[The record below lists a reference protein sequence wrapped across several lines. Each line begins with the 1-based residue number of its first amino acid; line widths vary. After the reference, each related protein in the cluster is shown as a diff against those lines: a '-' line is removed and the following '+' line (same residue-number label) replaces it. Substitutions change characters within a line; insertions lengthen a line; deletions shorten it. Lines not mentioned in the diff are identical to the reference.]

1 MMHPQPAILPTHA
14 SLGSPLSPLKQLRPL
29 CLASASPRRRELLA
43 QFGLSFAVQ
52 GAAVDETPRGGEAAA
67 DYVRRLAGEKARAVR
82 GDHPGHGILGGDTTV
97 VVDGALL
104 GKPADREEAQ
114 AMLRRLSGRT
124 HQVLSGYHL
133 LEAEG
138 DWYAAGVVETRV
150 TFRPLEAAWI
160 DWYTAQP
167 EGMDKAGA
175 YGVQGLGS
183 VMVARIEGSYT
194 NVVGFPI
201 ETVFWTA
208 LGRGWVAI

>member
-1 MMHPQPAILPTHA
+1 MMHRRPAIPPTHV
-14 SLGSPLSPLKQLRPL
+14 SPGSTLSPLQQLRPL

-52 GAAVDETPRGGEAAA
+52 RAAVDETPRAGEPPA

-82 GDHPGHGILGGDTTV
+82 NEHPGHGIMGGDTTV
-97 VVDGALL
+97 VVAGEML
-104 GKPADREEAQ
+104 GKPADRAEAQ

-133 LEAEG
+133 LEAES
-138 DWYAAGVVETRV
+138 DWHAAGVVETRV
-150 TFRPLEAAWI
+150 TFRPLDAAWI

-167 EGMDKAGA
+167 ECLDKAGA

-183 VMVARIEGSYT
+183 VMVARIDGSYA

-201 ETVFWTA
+201 ETVFWAA
-208 LGRGWVAI
+208 LARGWVAL

>member
-1 MMHPQPAILPTHA
+1 MMHRQPATLPIHA
-14 SLGSPLSPLKQLRPL
+14 STENALSPLKQLRPL
-29 CLASASPRRRELLA
+29 CLASGSPRRRALLA
-43 QFGLSFAVQ
+43 QFGLSFAVES
-52 GAAVDETPRGGEAAA
+52 AAVDESPRAGEAPP

-82 GDHPGHGILGGDTTV
+82 PAHPGHGILGGDTTV
-97 VVDGALL
+97 VIDGEML
-104 GKPADREEAQ
+104 GKPTGREDAR

-138 DWYAAGVVETRV
+138 GWHEAGVVETRV
-150 TFRPLEAAWI
+150 TFRPLETAWV

-167 EGMDKAGA
+167 ECLDKAGA

-183 VMVARIEGSYT
+183 VMVERIEGSYT

-201 ETVFWTA
+201 ETVFWAA
-208 LGRGWVAI
+208 LARGWVAL